1 MANKASRYT
10 VFSPPAS
17 AKNTLLKKLFAAHA
31 LPGDGPGTV
40 PPQMLLDPGKET
52 ETLAAVRALAT
63 APVVNGVGGLFP
75 SDGIQQGDPAMFPK
89 GVDITFAGRLLDSPN
104 SAPDVANVKWT
115 NAGDPANPYIPDIS
129 SPGPGKTDGVDKNT
143 DPGITE
149 QDIKPTY
156 IPGQPNSGTREPLV
170 TATKIAATN
179 NTLTTQLP
187 KGDSGANS

>member
-1 MANKASRYT
+1 MASKASRYT

-17 AKNTLLKKLFAAHA
+17 AKNTLLRKLFAAHA
-31 LPGDGPGTV
+31 LSGDGPGTV

-52 ETLAAVRALAT
+52 EVLAAVRALAT
-63 APVVNGVGGLFP
+63 APVVNGVGGLLP

-115 NAGDPANPYIPDIS
+115 NAGDPANPYVPDIS

-143 DPGITE
+143 DPQIATT
-149 QDIKPTY
+149 DIHPNY
-156 IPGQPNSGTREPLV
+156 IVGQPNSSTREPLV
-170 TATKIAATN
+170 TAAKIAETN
-179 NTLTTQLP
+179 NSLDKQLTR
-187 KGDSGANS
+187 GNSGANS